1 MNDLWTP
8 SEDKILI
15 RSVALEGLN
24 FTETAEK
31 LDGRTRH
38 SVRHRWNRIKH
49 MLDASGEYAKRAI
62 PIEAIPVT
70 TFRACVFDIEC
81 MDFKSDGYQDHLACV
96 SFLPLEEGAEVYTIK
111 VEFKDDRSDKDMLAE
126 TLSELAKYDIVI
138 GHNVA
143 GFDLNWLYSRAMY
156 YGMKMPKDWL
166 YYDTYQVAKTM
177 AVKSASKSL
186 AGLCAYFGI
195 DSHKTSVQKTEWTM
209 VDSPVKAEYD
219 YSMGEIV
226 THCENDVKANRE
238 LFNVLWQY
246 DGKRSLKRTKW

>member
-1 MNDLWTP
+1 MNELWTP
-8 SEDKILI
+8 NEDKILI

-49 MLDASGEYAKRAI
+49 MLDASGEYSKRSI

-111 VEFKDDRSDKDMLAE
+111 VEFKDNRNDKEMLSE
-126 TLSELAKYDIVI
+126 VIEELAKYDIVV

-143 GFDLNWLYSRAMY
+143 AFDLNWLNSRAMY
-156 YGMKMPKDWL
+156 YGMVMPKSWL

-177 AVKSASKSL
+177 AIKSATKSL

-195 DSHKTSVQKTEWTM
+195 DSEKTSVQKADWTL
-209 VDSPVKAEYD
+209 VDSPVKAEYEWA
-219 YSMGEIV
+219 MGEIV
-226 THCENDVKANRE
+226 DHCEKDVIANRA
-238 LFNVLWQY
+238 LFDVIWKY
-246 DGKRSLKRTKW
+246 DDKKSLKRTKW

>member
-1 MNDLWTP
+1 MTELWTP

-15 RSVALEGLN
+15 RSVAIEGLN

-38 SVRHRWNRIKH
+38 SVRHRWNRIRH
-49 MLDASGEYAKRAI
+49 MLDSSGEYAKRSI
-62 PIEAIPVT
+62 PIEAIPET

-96 SFLPLEEGAEVYTIK
+96 SFLPLDGGDVYTLK
-111 VEFKDDRSDKDMLAE
+111 LEYNDRRNDK
-126 TLSELAKYDIVI
+126 ELLVLVLEELNKYDIVI

-143 GFDLNWLYSRAMY
+143 GFDLNWLNSRAMY
-156 YGMKMPKDWL
+156 YGMVMPKSWL

-177 AVKSASKSL
+177 AIKSATKSL

-195 DSHKTSVQKTEWTM
+195 DSHKTSVQKGEWTM
-209 VDSPVKAEYD
+209 VDSPIRAEYEH
-219 YSMGEIV
+219 SMGEIV
-226 THCENDVKANRE
+226 KHCEWDVIDNRE
-238 LFNVLWQY
+238 LFDILWKY
-246 DGKRSLKRTKW
+246 DDKKSLKRTKW